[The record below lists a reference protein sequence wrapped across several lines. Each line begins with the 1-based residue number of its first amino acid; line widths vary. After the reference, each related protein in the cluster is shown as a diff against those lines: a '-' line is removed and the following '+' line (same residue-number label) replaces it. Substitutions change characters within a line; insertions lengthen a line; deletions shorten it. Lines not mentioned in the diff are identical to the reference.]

1 MKISKTHHFFA
12 GLLLLCS
19 CVTSP
24 SILAQTTEQLSQLR
38 QQVSQS
44 NNSGTTSTPN
54 VSPLNVNSQR
64 TLPDNGGDVNT
75 MGQFSTQPRNGV
87 SLPGEPT
94 INTVFPAQEPMQNPP
109 FAANLFIGG
118 FESD

>member
-1 MKISKTHHFFA
+1 M
-12 GLLLLCS
+12 
-19 CVTSP
+19 
-24 SILAQTTEQLSQLR
+24 
-38 QQVSQS
+38 SQS

-64 TLPDNGGDVNT
+64 TLPGSGGDVNT
-75 MGQFSTQPRNGV
+75 MGQFSTQPRDGL

-118 FESD
+118 FESERTSGLNDNYMVAPGDKISIWIWALLTTQAW